1 MSNIEESTKLIN
13 IRIPKSLYQGAKEVF
28 DQNYISFS
36 TGIKMYLA
44 EVKRTGHIPVDTQI
58 NKKESD

>member
-1 MSNIEESTKLIN
+1 MSTIEESTKLIN

-44 EVKRTGHIPVDTQI
+44 EVKRTGYIPVDTQI
-58 NKKESD
+58 NKMERD